1 MKSREKQRAIIAMI
15 VIGLMLIVLVVLT
28 AFASEIRSENNTL
41 ITKNEALQGEVDTLS
56 VKIKT
61 SNSVD
66 HIESVAKSKFGMV
79 YPTSDQRIY
88 ITSKDKPGQ
97 NFAAVIR
104 EQAYQ

>member
-1 MKSREKQRAIIAMI
+1 MKIREKKR
-15 VIGLMLIVLVVLT
+15 VIMMMVVVGIMLIIMVVLA
-28 AFASEIRSENNTL
+28 AFAAELRSENNKL
-41 ITKNEALQGEVDTLS
+41 ITKNEAIQGEVDTLS

-61 SNSVD
+61 SNSIE
-66 HIESVAKSKFGMV
+66 HIESVAKNKFGMV

-88 ITSKDKPGQ
+88 ITSKDKPQG

>member
-1 MKSREKQRAIIAMI
+1 MI

-66 HIESVAKSKFGMV
+66 HIESIAKSKFGMV

>member
-1 MKSREKQRAIIAMI
+1 MKSQEKKRVIIAMVI
-15 VIGLMLIVLVVLT
+15 IGLMLIVLVVLT

-66 HIESVAKSKFGMV
+66 HIESVAKQKFGMV

-88 ITSKDKPGQ
+88 ITSKDKPAQ

>member
-1 MKSREKQRAIIAMI
+1 MKSREKKRAIIAMI